1 MVILGYK
8 QYMRHVIL
16 MCFAVLLSLKG
27 VSQTSQPQT
36 RILFLFD
43 ASFSM
48 TNKMGRDDSRMKV
61 AKKLLGRM
69 VDSLE
74 KIDGLE
80 IALRVYGHQYTTKD
94 YNCTDT
100 KLEVGFKPNN
110 HGEIKTRLNEI
121 KPSGTT
127 LIAYSLEQAAYDFPT
142 NGSSRNIVILITDGI
157 EECNGD
163 PCAVSQALQ
172 KQGVLLKPFIIGVG
186 LNADFRKQFDCVGKY
201 FEATTEQEF
210 ERVLDV
216 VVSQALSNTTVTVNL
231 NNTAGLPL
239 ETNVN
244 MSFYDAHSGV
254 FISNYVHTI
263 NRFGFPDTLFIDPIH
278 DYDIIVHTIPP
289 LVKKNVSMPAGK
301 HTTVDFDAPQ
311 GNLELNIGGV
321 SGYKNL
327 QALIYKP
334 GTKEII
340 HVQSFNT
347 KEPYITGKYDIEIL
361 SLPRVFKNDI
371 PIVQSKKT
379 NLRIPQPGSV
389 NLITKTRYWGDI
401 YQIKGDIH
409 VWVCNIDLDGNSQN
423 ITMQPGNYAIEL
435 RGKTD
440 ANIEN
445 SKEELFIIS
454 SGKVTNIKI

>member
-1 MVILGYK
+1 MK
-8 QYMRHVIL
+8 HVL
-16 MCFAVLLSLKG
+16 MICFAVLLSVKSIG
-27 VSQTSQPQT
+27 QTSQPQT

-43 ASFSM
+43 ASYSM
-48 TNKMGRDDSRMKV
+48 KNKMGRDESRMQV
-61 AKKLLGRM
+61 AKKLLSRM

-74 KIDGLE
+74 NIDGLE
-80 IALRVYGHQYTTKD
+80 IALRVYGHQFSSSD
-94 YNCTDT
+94 HNCTDT
-100 KLEVGFKPNN
+100 KLEVGFGPENHSQIKASLNDIKPN
-110 HGEIKTRLNEI
+110 GY
-121 KPSGTT
+121 T
-127 LIAYSLEQAAYDFPT
+127 LIAYSLEQAAYDFPST
-142 NGSSRNIVILITDGI
+142 GNARNIIILITDGI

-210 ERVLDV
+210 EDVLDA
-216 VVSQALSNTTVTVNL
+216 VVSQALSNTTITIDLL
-231 NNTAGLPL
+231 NTEGKPL

-244 MSFYDAHSGV
+244 MSFYDSYSGK

-263 NRFGFPDTLFIDPIH
+263 NRHGFPDTLYIDPIH
-278 DYDIIVHTIPP
+278 DYDIIIHTIPP
-289 LVKKNVSMPAGK
+289 LVKKKVSVPAGK
-301 HTTVDFDAPQ
+301 HTTVKFDAPQ
-311 GNLELNIGGV
+311 GNLELNINGV

-340 HVQSFNT
+340 YVQHFNT

-361 SLPRVFKNDI
+361 TLPRIFKNNI

-389 NLITKTRYWGDI
+389 NLITKTKYWGDV
-401 YQIKGDIH
+401 YLVKGDKRT
-409 VWVCNIDLDGNSQN
+409 WVCNINLDGNSKN
-423 ITMQPGNYAIEL
+423 IAMQPGSYTLVL

-440 ANIEN
+440 TNIEN
-445 SKEELFIIS
+445 SNEHKFIIS

>member
-1 MVILGYK
+1 MK
-8 QYMRHVIL
+8 HVL
-16 MCFAVLLSLKG
+16 TVCFAVLLSLKSIG
-27 VSQTSQPQT
+27 QTSQPQT

-100 KLEVGFKPNN
+100 KLEVGFSPNN
-110 HGEIKTRLNEI
+110 HTQIKNRLNEI

-127 LIAYSLEQAAYDFPT
+127 LIAYSLEQAAYDFPS
-142 NGSSRNIVILITDGI
+142 NSSSRNIVILITDGI

-216 VVSQALSNTTVTVNL
+216 VVSQALSNTTISINL
-231 NNTAGLPL
+231 NNTDGKAL
-239 ETNVN
+239 ETNIN
-244 MSFYDAHSGV
+244 MSFIDAYSGK
-254 FISNYVHTI
+254 FISNYVHTM
-263 NRFGFPDTLFIDPIH
+263 NRHGFPDTLYIDPIH
-278 DYDIIVHTIPP
+278 DYDIVIHTIPP
-289 LVKKNVSMPAGK
+289 LVRKKVSVPAGK
-301 HTTVDFDAPQ
+301 HTVVNFDAPQ

-327 QALIYKP
+327 QAIIYKP

-340 HVQSFNT
+340 HVQPFNT

-361 SLPRVFKNDI
+361 SLPRIFKNDI

-389 NLITKTRYWGDI
+389 NMITKTKYWGDV
-401 YQIKGDIH
+401 YLIKGDNRI
-409 VWVCNIDLDGNSQN
+409 WVCNIDLDGNSQN
-423 ITMQPGNYAIEL
+423 ITMQPGSYALEL

-440 ANIEN
+440 TNIEN

>member
-1 MVILGYK
+1 MKHIL
-8 QYMRHVIL
+8 I

-27 VSQTSQPQT
+27 IGQTSQPQT

-48 TNKMGRDDSRMKV
+48 TNKMGRDDSRMEV

-74 KIDGLE
+74 KIEGLE

-100 KLEVGFKPNN
+100 KLEVGFSPDN
-110 HGEIKTRLNEI
+110 HSAIKTRLNEI

-127 LIAYSLEQAAYDFPT
+127 LIAYSLEQAAYDFPV
-142 NGSSRNIVILITDGI
+142 NGGSRNIVILITDGI

-186 LNADFRKQFDCVGKY
+186 LNEDFRKQFDCVGKY

-216 VVSQALSNTTVTVNL
+216 VVSQALSNTTITVNL
-231 NNTAGLPL
+231 NNTDGKPL

-244 MSFYDAHSGV
+244 MSFIDAHSGV
-254 FISNYVHTI
+254 FVSNYVHTI
-263 NRFGFPDTLFIDPIH
+263 NRWGYPDTLFIDPIH

-289 LVKKNVSMPAGK
+289 MVKKNVSVAAGK
-301 HTTVDFDAPQ
+301 HTTVNFDAPQ
-311 GNLELNIGGV
+311 GNLELNVGGV

-327 QALIYKP
+327 QALVYEP

-340 HVQSFNT
+340 HVQDFNT
-347 KEPYITGKYDIEIL
+347 KEPYIAGKYDIEIL
-361 SLPRVFKNDI
+361 TLPRIFKNDI

-389 NLITKTRYWGDI
+389 NLITKTKYWGDI
-401 YQIKGDIH
+401 YIIKGDTRE
-409 VWVCNIDLDGNSQN
+409 WVCNIDLDGNSQN
-423 ITMQPGNYAIEL
+423 ITMQPGNYSIVL

-440 ANIEN
+440 VSIEN

>member
-1 MVILGYK
+1 
-8 QYMRHVIL
+8 
-16 MCFAVLLSLKG
+16 MCFAVLLSLQSIG
-27 VSQTSQPQT
+27 QTSQPQT

-48 TNKMGRDDSRMKV
+48 TNKMGRDDSRMQV

-100 KLEVGFKPNN
+100 KLEVGFGPDN
-110 HGEIKTRLNEI
+110 HAEIKTRLNEI

-127 LIAYSLEQAAYDFPT
+127 LIAYSLEQAAYDFPV

-186 LNADFRKQFDCVGKY
+186 LNEDFRKQFDCVGKY
-201 FEATTEQEF
+201 FEATNEQEF
-210 ERVLDV
+210 ERVLQV
-216 VVSQALSNTTVTVNL
+216 VVSQALSNTTITVNL
-231 NNTAGLPL
+231 NNTDGKPL
-239 ETNVN
+239 ETDVN
-244 MSFYDAHSGV
+244 MSFYDSYSGA
-254 FISNYVHTI
+254 FISNYVHTL
-263 NRFGFPDTLFIDPIH
+263 NRFGFPDTLYIDPIH

-289 LVKKNVSMPAGK
+289 LVKKKVSVPAGK
-301 HTTVDFDAPQ
+301 HTTVNFDAPQ
-311 GNLELNIGGV
+311 GNLELNVDGV

-327 QALIYKP
+327 QALVYKP
-334 GTKEII
+334 GTKEIV
-340 HVQSFNT
+340 HVQDFNT

-361 SLPRVFKNDI
+361 TLPRIFKNDI

-379 NLRIPQPGSV
+379 NLKIPQPGSV
-389 NLITKTRYWGDI
+389 NLITKTKYWGDI
-401 YQIKGDIH
+401 YIIKGDTRE
-409 VWVCNIDLDGNSQN
+409 WVCNINLDGNSQY
-423 ITMQPGNYAIEL
+423 ITMQPGNYSLVL

-440 ANIEN
+440 TNIVN
-445 SKEELFIIS
+445 SKEELFIIT

>member
-1 MVILGYK
+1 MSLLGYK
-8 QYMRHVIL
+8 QYMKHVIL
-16 MCFAVLLSLKG
+16 ICFAVLLSVKG
-27 VSQTSQPQT
+27 IGQTSEPQT

-48 TNKMGRDDSRMKV
+48 TNKMGRNDSRMKV

-94 YNCTDT
+94 YNCKDT
-100 KLEVGFKPNN
+100 KLEVGFSPNN
-110 HGEIKTRLNEI
+110 HEQIKSRLNEI

-127 LIAYSLEQAAYDFPT
+127 LIAYSLEQAAYDFPV
-142 NGSSRNIVILITDGI
+142 NSNSRNIVILITDGI

-186 LNADFRKQFDCVGKY
+186 LNEDFRKQFDCVGKY
-201 FEATTEQEF
+201 FEATTEAEF
-210 ERVLDV
+210 KETLAI
-216 VVSQALSNTTVTVNL
+216 VVSQALSNTTITVNL
-231 NNTAGLPL
+231 NNTDGQPL

-244 MSFYDAHSGV
+244 MSFVDAYSGK
-254 FISNYVHTI
+254 FIANYVHTM
-263 NRFGFPDTLFIDPIH
+263 NRKGFPDTLYIDPIY
-278 DYDIIVHTIPP
+278 DYDIIIHTIPP
-289 LVKKNVSMPAGK
+289 LVKKQVSVPAGK

-311 GNLELNIGGV
+311 GNLELNVGGV

-334 GTKEII
+334 GTKQIV

-401 YQIKGDIH
+401 YQIKGDSSE
-409 VWVCNIDLDGNSQN
+409 WVCNIDLDGNSRF
-423 ITMQPGNYAIEL
+423 IAMQPGSYVLVL

-440 ANIEN
+440 TNIEN
-445 SKEELFIIS
+445 SKEEKFIIN